1 MLLVHIVLVVV
12 TEVMTS
18 TTSQKALI
26 ASGGRVGSIAIQ
38 VRHARR
44 RLVGKQKRRD
54 KQKVNK
60 AVVRA
65 FISRLSSSSLDFQ
78 KPKRSTQILQP

>member
-1 MLLVHIVLVVV
+1 MLVHIVLVVV

-26 ASGGRVGSIAIQ
+26 ASGSRVGSSIAIQ

-44 RLVGKQKRRD
+44 RLVVNSEQSKSKGISKR
-54 KQKVNK
+54 
-60 AVVRA
+60 
-65 FISRLSSSSLDFQ
+65 
-78 KPKRSTQILQP
+78 